1 MTNVQNTSPYDIV
14 VYGATSFVGQI
25 LCRYLSNMYGAY
37 QGVRWALAGRS
48 LSKLEALRK
57 GLGEAA
63 AKLDLIPV
71 DATDEAGLR
80 RMCCRTRTIVST
92 VGPYALYGEP
102 LIKVCAELGTDY
114 CDLTGEVHWIRRMID
129 RYGAKARHS
138 GARIVNCCGF
148 DSIPS
153 DLGVWFLQH
162 EFQSAFGRVCPRVKL
177 RVRSMRGGVSGGTIA
192 SFLNVLRE
200 AEANPAVR
208 KELTNPY
215 SLCIESASDG
225 VPQPET
231 TGSTFDRDFNS
242 WTAPFV
248 MSGINTRIVHRT
260 NALLGYAY
268 GRDFVYDESVLTG
281 RGLRGWVRA
290 TVISL
295 GLHTFTCAPVRRLLQ
310 LFVLPKPGEG
320 PGPLQQSRGF
330 FDLRLLGLADT
341 GQSLQVRV
349 TGDRD
354 PGYGSTARMLGEAA
368 MCLAVDVSRT
378 DCAGGFWTP
387 AAVFGGSL
395 LQRLQKNAGLRFEL
409 SEGREV
415 W

>member
-1 MTNVQNTSPYDIV
+1 MTNPQNTSPYDIV
-14 VYGATSFVGQI
+14 VYGATSFVGQL
-25 LCRYLSNMYGAY
+25 LCRYLCNMYGAD

-71 DATDEAGLR
+71 DAADEAGLR

-114 CDLTGEVHWIRRMID
+114 CDLTGEVQWIRRMID

-153 DLGVWFLQH
+153 DLGVWFLQR

-177 RVRSMRGGVSGGTIA
+177 RVRAMRGGVSGGTIA
-192 SFLNVLRE
+192 SFLNILRE
-200 AEANPAVR
+200 AESIPAVR
-208 KELTNPY
+208 KELANPY
-215 SLCIESASDG
+215 SLCVESASDG

-231 TGSTFDRDFNS
+231 TGSTFDGDFNS

-268 GRDFVYDESVLTG
+268 GSDFVYDESVLTG
-281 RGLRGWVRA
+281 SGLRGWVRA
-290 TVISL
+290 SVISI
-295 GLHTFTCAPVRRLLQ
+295 GLRSFTYAPVRRLLQ
-310 LFVLPKPGEG
+310 RFVLPKPGEG

-330 FDLRLLGLADT
+330 FDLRLLGLAEE
-341 GQSLQVRV
+341 GQSLRV
-349 TGDRD
+349 KITGDGD
-354 PGYGSTARMLGEAA
+354 PGYSSTARMLGEAA
-368 MCLAVDVSRT
+368 ICLTVDISRA

-395 LQRLQKNAGLRFEL
+395 LQRLQAKAGLSFEL
-409 SEGREV
+409 AEDREV
-415 W
+415 R